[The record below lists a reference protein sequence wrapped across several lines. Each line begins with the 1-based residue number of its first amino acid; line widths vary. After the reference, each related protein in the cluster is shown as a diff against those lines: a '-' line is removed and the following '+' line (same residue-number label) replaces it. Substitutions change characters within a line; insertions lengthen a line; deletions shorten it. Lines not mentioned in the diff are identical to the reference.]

1 MNFEKNDLLNETLD
15 KYFETW
21 QHTQDTAD
29 FVDEKYLKKID
40 RYIFKNLKKQFSR
53 IDVYS
58 LLIQR
63 DNGVKLGIFNK
74 IRILLSSA
82 TPIYEAEKR
91 EQERLKFEA
100 EKRPRKSRKRS
111 DDTSK

>member
-15 KYFETW
+15 RYFETW

-74 IRILLSSA
+74 IRVLLSSA
-82 TPIYEAEKR
+82 TPIYKAERKLQEQLKLSAQNKPQKR
-91 EQERLKFEA
+91 
-100 EKRPRKSRKRS
+100 RKRS
-111 DDTSK
+111 DVTSE